1 MGILKE
7 NFDENIDKLE
17 PLLNNEPK
25 NKSNKESSK
34 ENSNKEPTKWNSKKI
49 SKKDYLVS
57 ETESIPSDL
66 EREPMIGSMQGST
79 AFFEGTMKLFSKLT
93 ASSPSSKKN
102 CSNPGLNG
110 YLQEQMLY
118 LAENYVKL
126 FGDYDNSLSATDQEN
141 KKSDIAFIAR
151 RIFTFFS
158 LPLCLY
164 VTYNWFFVLFYS
176 SKVNTQIKIIPE
188 IKYYKNWVLRPL
200 NVETFVV
207 KPLLLYVFEFP
218 FRPLIDLD
226 YFLLAPVKN
235 CIDKFVSGYLHL
247 FLFYV
252 LFVMF
257 MSFESGFCE
266 ISEPENINLNETPK
280 GKDGEYDLCG
290 DELDNPS
297 KQNVKFQS
305 KVDCDKAK
313 KYSSSIFNS
322 IKTYSILI
330 ITFHWLVYVVKFTS
344 NKIFGVNLDEA
355 AELLQEGINGG
366 INGEI
371 SKMAGKMTG
380 EMSGGAGLNPNML
393 QVGIPP
399 VIQYP
404 FPFNIIL
411 IVLIIIFCY
420 ALRLTLNL
428 SDPFLNLA
436 AYSVLIYLVFYS
448 FFAIMYYVGF
458 TPYIV
463 MTVII
468 SIDKFLQNGGK
479 VTKEEVPKC
488 ISTDL
493 WCKVGMFFSEFFSR
507 DKFSLLCILY
517 FIFWFFQTL
526 VAVKSY
532 SLKISTAI
540 IFSLLIM
547 ATSAYKYYKT
557 RLYVLTELG

>member
-17 PLLNNEPK
+17 PLLNNEIK
-25 NKSNKESSK
+25 NKTNNN
-34 ENSNKEPTKWNSKKI
+34 ENIENKEPTKWNSKKNSKKT

-57 ETESIPSDL
+57 ETESVPSDL
-66 EREPMIGSMQGST
+66 EREPMIGSMQST
-79 AFFEGTMKLFSKLT
+79 TDFFKNTKKLFSDLT
-93 ASSPSSKKN
+93 ASPPSSKKH

-126 FGDYDNSLSATDQEN
+126 FGDYDNSLSASDQKN
-141 KKSDIAFIAR
+141 KKSDIAFIAK

-188 IKYYKNWVLRPL
+188 LNYYKNWFLPAL
-200 NVETFVV
+200 NVETFLL

-235 CIDKFVSGYLHL
+235 CINKYVSGYLHL

-252 LFVMF
+252 LFIVF
-257 MSFESGFCE
+257 MNFESGFCE
-266 ISEPENINLNETPK
+266 ISEPENINLTGEAPK

-297 KQNVKFQS
+297 KQKNGHFES

-344 NKIFGVNLDEA
+344 NKIFGVNLDDA
-355 AELLQEGINGG
+355 AELLQEGINEG
-366 INGEI
+366 ISE
-371 SKMAGKMTG
+371 K
-380 EMSGGAGLNPNML
+380 MSGGAFPKGLNANML
-393 QVGIPP
+393 QSVIPP

-411 IVLIIIFCY
+411 IVLIIIVCY
-420 ALRLTLNL
+420 AMRLTLNL

-448 FFAIMYYVGF
+448 FFAILVYVGV
-458 TPYIV
+458 TPYVV

-468 SIDKFLQNGGK
+468 AIDKFLQNGGK
-479 VTKEEVPKC
+479 VTKEETPKC

-493 WCKVGMFFSEFFSR
+493 WCKIGMFFSEFFSR

-540 IFSLLIM
+540 IFSLLIIL
-547 ATSAYKYYKT
+547 TSAYKYYKT
-557 RLYVLTELG
+557 RLYFLTELG